1 MVYAVSST
9 ANMNRNKILS
19 LSLALLFSL
28 VAVGQSL
35 AGPSAPANPQD
46 PPQASGGPVVQAGT
60 PVSYA
65 SVSQLNGI
73 LSQIENASKDTQA
86 DLDRLHIDRWKTDK
100 TTKAQ
105 ALTNVDSIQRNLQAA
120 LPDILAQLRSAP
132 ENLPGTFKLYR
143 NLDALYD
150 VLGNV
155 VELTGAFG
163 SRDDAQ
169 SLGND
174 LNTFEAARRQ
184 MAERIENLSTAKE
197 SEIVRLRTDLKAA
210 QAAIPSE
217 PPKKIIVDDNAP
229 PKKPAPR
236 KKPTTKS
243 TTKPKTTSPANA
255 NPPAGQTQ
263 KPQQQ
268 QNATP
273 Q

>member
-174 LNTFEAARRQ
+174 LNSFEAARRQ

-243 TTKPKTTSPANA
+243 TTKPKTNSPANA
-255 NPPAGQTQ
+255 NPAGQTQ

-268 QNATP
+268 QQNATP

>member
-1 MVYAVSST
+1 MLFATSGH
-9 ANMNRNKILS
+9 MNCKRIFNI
-19 LSLALLFSL
+19 SLAVLFS
-28 VAVGQSL
+28 AAAWGQSASSKETPADHQDTDQVTGVEL
-35 AGPSAPANPQD
+35 AGQS
-46 PPQASGGPVVQAGT
+46 GT

-73 LSQIENASKDTQA
+73 LSQVESASKNTQG
-86 DLDRLHIDRWKTDK
+86 DLQRLRIERWKTDK
-100 TTKAQ
+100 TTKEQ

-120 LPDILAQLRSAP
+120 LPDIIGQLRSAP
-132 ENLPGTFKLYR
+132 ESLPNTFKLYR

-174 LNTFEAARRQ
+174 LNTFEASRRQ

-197 SEIVRLRTDLKAA
+197 AEIVRLRTQLKTA
-210 QAAIPSE
+210 QAALPAE
-217 PPKKIIVDDNAP
+217 PPKKTVVDDTEPA
-229 PKKPAPR
+229 KKPAP
-236 KKPTTKS
+236 KKKTTTKS
-243 TTKPKTTSPANA
+243 TTKPKTP
-255 NPPAGQTQ
+255 PPAT
-263 KPQQQ
+263 KPPAQSQQ
-268 QNATP
+268 QNPNP